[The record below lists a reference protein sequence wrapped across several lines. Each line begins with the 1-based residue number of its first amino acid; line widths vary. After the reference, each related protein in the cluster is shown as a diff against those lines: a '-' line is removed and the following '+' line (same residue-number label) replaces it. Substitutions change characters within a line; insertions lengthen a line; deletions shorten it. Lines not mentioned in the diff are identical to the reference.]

1 MERETIPAVQKR
13 RELTFED
20 RHSMLSMREQ
30 GIEIHEICKRVAR
43 HRRVVKRF
51 FDNLPYSPYL
61 ANLSNWDLA
70 KELTERAKLKRS
82 KSRKRERLKN
92 YEIRDY
98 VQEKLILGWS
108 PELIAGRLKRE
119 RGLKT
124 NYQSIYD
131 WVYIEREDLI
141 QYLDRGEEKKNKKR
155 KNKKRRKKDTVDKK
169 RRYEQL
175 PKDFQERNVV
185 KNWEGD
191 TVWSMKS
198 SDAIFNLVERSSR
211 YALMR
216 KIKDLTGKSG
226 SDAMIEMLSNIPI
239 ALRNIILLDNGSEN
253 SAYHRVDSAVGTE
266 TYFCEP
272 GSPEQRGTVENRNR
286 FIRKYLPK
294 GTDFSKVSEYMVQK
308 IQDLHN
314 HRPMKCL
321 GFRTPHEV
329 FYESFINACD
339 A

>member
-1 MERETIPAVQKR
+1 MKKLNKAERRKR
-13 RELTFED
+13 RPVTFED
-20 RHSMLSMREQ
+20 RHSMLSMKSQ
-30 GIEIHEICKRVAR
+30 GVEIQEICKRMNR
-43 HRRVVKRF
+43 HRRVVERF
-51 FDNLPYSPYL
+51 LNNIPYSPYL
-61 ANLSNWDLA
+61 STLSNWDLA
-70 KELTERAKLKRS
+70 KELTERAKRARS
-82 KSRKRERLKN
+82 EPRKKGRLKN
-92 YEIRDY
+92 LEIRTY
-98 VQEKLILGWS
+98 VEQKLKLGWS

-131 WVYIEREDLI
+131 WVYSEERELI
-141 QYLDRGEEKKNKKR
+141 KYLEGGNKKKKR
-155 KNKKRRKKDTVDKK
+155 KNKKRRKKETSEQK

-175 PKDFQERNVV
+175 PEDFKERHEV

-198 SDAIFNLVERSSR
+198 SDAIFNLVERTSR
-211 YALMR
+211 YAFMR
-216 KIKDLTGKSG
+216 KIPDLTGASG
-226 SDAMIEMLSNIPI
+226 SNAMIEMLSNVPR
-239 ALRNIILLDNGSEN
+239 ALRNIVLLDNGSEN
-253 SAYHRVDSAVGTE
+253 SAYQKVDKAVGTE

-272 GSPEQRGTVENRNR
+272 GCPEQRGTVENRNR

-294 GTDFSKVSEYMVQK
+294 GTDFSKVSDYMVQK

-321 GFRTPHEV
+321 DFRTPHEV

>member
-1 MERETIPAVQKR
+1 MEKENICSSKRR

-20 RHSMLSMREQ
+20 RHSMLSMRAQ
-30 GIEIHEICKRVAR
+30 GIEIREICKKVNR

-51 FDNLPYSPYL
+51 FDKLPYSPYL
-61 ANLSNWDLA
+61 ANLSNWDFA
-70 KELTERAKLKRS
+70 KELTERARLKRS
-82 KSRKRERLKN
+82 EPRKKERLKN
-92 YEIRDY
+92 HEIRDY
-98 VQEKLILGWS
+98 VQEKLKLGWS

-119 RGLKT
+119 RGLRT

-131 WVYIEREDLI
+131 WVYVERKDLI
-141 QYLDRGEEKKNKKR
+141 GCLDEAGKNKNKKR
-155 KNKKRRKKDTVDKK
+155 KSKKRRKKEGVDKK

-175 PKDFQERNVV
+175 PEDFKERNIV

-198 SDAIFNLVERSSR
+198 NDAIFNLVERSSR

-216 KIKDLTGKSG
+216 KIQDLTGESG
-226 SDAMIEMLSNIPI
+226 SAAMIEMLSNIPR

-253 SAYHRVDSAVGTE
+253 SAYQKVDKVVGTE

-321 GFRTPHEV
+321 EFKTPHEV